1 MNQITAVKVIIINLS
16 WLERSSDKEDGILN

>member
-1 MNQITAVKVIIINLS
+1 MNQITAVKVITINLS